1 MGPVLEYIIV
11 VLHHV
16 FNAGDRFIIV
26 DLVKELK
33 KMYTFFF
40 NVGDNCICWFN
51 HEDNTYVGLVE
62 EEENKKINLI

>member
-1 MGPVLEYIIV
+1 LEYIIV
-11 VLHHV
+11 VLLQHV

-26 DLVKELK
+26 DFVKELK
-33 KMYTFFF
+33 KNVYFFF
-40 NVGDNCICWFN
+40 NVDDNCICWFN